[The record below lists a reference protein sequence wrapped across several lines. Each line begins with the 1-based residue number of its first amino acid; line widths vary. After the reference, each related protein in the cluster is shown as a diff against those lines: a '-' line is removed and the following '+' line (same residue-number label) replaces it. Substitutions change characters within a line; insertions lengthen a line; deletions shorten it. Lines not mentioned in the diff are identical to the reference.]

1 MKTRP
6 LAAVLPLAVLL
17 AGCSIVPPGA
27 YYPLPS
33 DPATGRVAGVLHR
46 AAVAAGDDPAR
57 YSFAF
62 VKTPVAA
69 AFSDEEATFY
79 FTEGLTAQPWPVVEA
94 VVAHEVAHEVLGHIG
109 ARRAL
114 SLSLSAGFTLL
125 GIVAPGL
132 SLLDFVANPIAVR
145 AFSGR
150 QELEADRK
158 AVEILRA
165 MGHAAPRRSLALALS
180 SLAAASPKPKE
191 DLGGLLASH
200 PSLDERL
207 AALEP
212 LEAPLTPVAS
222 ASPAK

>member
-1 MKTRP
+1 MKTRT
-6 LAAVLPLAVLL
+6 LAAALILAVLL
-17 AGCSIVPPGA
+17 AGCSLVPPGA

-33 DPATGRVAGVLHR
+33 DPATGRLSGVLHR
-46 AAVAAGDDPAR
+46 AAAAAGDDPAR

-79 FTEGLTAQPWPVVEA
+79 FTDGLAAQPLPVVEA

-114 SLSLSAGFTLL
+114 SLSISAGFTLL

-180 SLAAASPKPKE
+180 SIASASPKPKE

-200 PSLDERL
+200 PSLDDRL

-222 ASPAK
+222 AGPAK